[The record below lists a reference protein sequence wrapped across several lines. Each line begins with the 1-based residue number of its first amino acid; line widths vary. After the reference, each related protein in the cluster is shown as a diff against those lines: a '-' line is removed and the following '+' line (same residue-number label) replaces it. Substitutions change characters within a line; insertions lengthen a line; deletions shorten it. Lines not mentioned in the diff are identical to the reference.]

1 MFTVSSYWFGRLGQ
15 FAFLSPQQMVMLGLT
30 DLIDLPAPYLFLA
43 EKKLPRAQMFPSEQ
57 WNVELQ

>member
-1 MFTVSSYWFGRLGQ
+1 
-15 FAFLSPQQMVMLGLT
+15 MVMLGLT